1 VTPSST
7 SSSHTSSYFIHLR
20 LYIAP
25 TFTERKQFGETIL
38 HMYDAA
44 KHITEL
50 AVRNCAHLARLTA
63 SFWRH
68 IINYD
73 RKLS

>member
-1 VTPSST
+1 M
-7 SSSHTSSYFIHLR
+7 HLR

-25 TFTERKQFGETIL
+25 TFTERKQFIQTIL
-38 HMYDAA
+38 HMYDAV
-44 KHITEL
+44 KHMTEI
-50 AVRNCAHLARLTA
+50 AMRNCSDLARLTA

-73 RKLS
+73 RKQF